1 MPGPRSM
8 FSGGCTWLV
17 LAVITGPLGY
27 AQTATVGKVWSQPS
41 EIARSHVVGAE
52 EEESKVDLSAIQQQF
67 DAAPKPQWIW
77 GPETDQP
84 YYLTKAL
91 PDGVT
96 AGWLKASGDN
106 RIVVWINDKKV
117 YESDNWQQAELV
129 DISAALKPSG
139 NLIRARVENAGG
151 ISAAIIKLVLKSAQG
166 ETITLGTDNTWIV
179 TANEKTRESLPVT
192 VRGELGIAPWGNPFD
207 ARNASSVPRDVFELL
222 PGFQVERLFQVPKD
236 ELGSWVAIAFDNK
249 GRLIVSDQGDKGLYR
264 VTLPALGSQG
274 DTVVE
279 KIDLPISSAQGM
291 LWAFDSLYVS
301 VNGGPGSGLYRL
313 RDTNGDDRL
322 DEMQK
327 LSAFR
332 GGGEHGPHAL
342 RLSPDGKSIYV
353 ISGNHTLPPFEPIKS
368 GEPQVMGG
376 VRATPLKTTLPE
388 HAGSRIPTNWDED
401 LLLPRQW
408 DANGHAV
415 GVLAPGGW
423 IAATDPEGKN
433 WELISVGYRNP
444 YDMDFNAD
452 GELFAYDADMEWDMG
467 SPWYRP
473 TRVVHATSGSEFGW
487 RSGTG
492 KWPTNYPDSL
502 PQVVDI
508 GPGSPVGVAFGT
520 GTRFPAKYQR
530 ALYICD
536 WTFGTMYAIHMQPR
550 GASYVA
556 EKEEFLSRS
565 PLPLTDVAVGPDGA
579 LYFTVGGRGTQSEL
593 YRATYVGKE
602 ATTPADLNVAE
613 GQELRTL
620 RRKLEA
626 HHAPAAD
633 PARVVAVV
641 WPYLGHTDRHI
652 RYAARIAVEQ
662 QPVATWQDRVLKEQ
676 DTASLITAAIA
687 LARQGDSA
695 VQGPLL
701 AALERIPFAT
711 LSEAQQL
718 ELLRAWS
725 LIFIRLGAPDEA
737 TAAKLAERLDPFYPA
752 KSRDLNR
759 ELCNVLV
766 FLNSSTVLP
775 KTLALLQQPDEVS
788 PQEVSALIARNPG
801 YGGSISEMLANQ
813 PDTQKMHYL
822 FALRNLKTGWT
833 LEQRKAYFDQLVIAR
848 EKSGGNSYRK
858 FLQNIDNDAF
868 NNATEAERLAI
879 EALGARK
886 PYQPPELPKPQG
898 PGQDWTLEG
907 ILATI
912 GDQPLK
918 GRNFENGEKMF
929 AAARCIVCHRFGGD
943 GGATGPD
950 LTQSAGRFALKD
962 LCEAI
967 VDPSKVVSDQYKAVV
982 IETDAGKVYTGRVV
996 SDLPDTLTMVVDPED
1011 ATKLVKI
1018 GKSEIESQTLSTV
1031 SLMPKDLLK
1040 TLNQDEV
1047 LDLVAYLLSRGN
1059 RNDAVFRK

>member
-1 MPGPRSM
+1 MPGPRTM
-8 FSGGCTWLV
+8 FAGGCTLV
-17 LAVITGPLGY
+17 MLVVASPLGY
-27 AQTATVGKVWSQPS
+27 AQSPAPKTWSQVS
-41 EIARSHVVGAE
+41 EMARSRIVGAE
-52 EEESKVDLSAIQQQF
+52 PAEPEVELSVIHQQF
-67 DAAPKPQWIW
+67 EAAPKPQWIW

-106 RIVVWINDKKV
+106 RIVVWINDQKV
-117 YESDNWQQAELV
+117 YESDNWQQTELV
-129 DISAALKPSG
+129 DIAPSLKPAG
-139 NLIRARVENAGG
+139 NVVRARVENVGG
-151 ISAAIIKLVLKSAQG
+151 ISGAVIKLVLKAANG
-166 ETITLGTDNTWIV
+166 EMITVGTDNTWVI

-192 VRGELGIAPWGNPFD
+192 VRGELGMAPWRNPFD
-207 ARNASSVPRDVFELL
+207 SRNTPSVPREVFELL
-222 PGFQVERLFQVPKD
+222 PGFQVERLFQVPK
-236 ELGSWVAIAFDNK
+236 EQLGSWVAIAFDNK

-264 VTLPALGSQG
+264 VTLPAVGSLGE
-274 DTVVE
+274 TVVE
-279 KIDLPISSAQGM
+279 KIDLPITSAQGL

-301 VNGGPGSGLYRL
+301 VNGGPGSGLYRI
-313 RDTNGDDRL
+313 RDTNGDDSL

-353 ISGNHTLPPFEPIKS
+353 ISGNHTQPPFDPIKS

-376 VRATPLKTTLPE
+376 VRPAPLKTTLPE
-388 HAGSRIPTNWDED
+388 HSSSRIPTNWDED

-423 IAATDPEGKN
+423 IAATDPDGKN

-444 YDMDFNAD
+444 YDMDFNVD

-536 WTFGTMYAIHMQPR
+536 WTFGTMYAIHMHPQ

-593 YRATYVGKE
+593 YRATYVGQE
-602 ATTPADLNVAE
+602 PIAAVDQHDTE

-620 RRKLEA
+620 RRKLEQ

-633 PARVVAVV
+633 PVRVVAEV
-641 WPYLGHTDRHI
+641 WPYLGHADRFI
-652 RYAARIAVEQ
+652 RYAARIAIEQ
-662 QPVATWQDRVLKEQ
+662 QPLATWQDRVLKEQ
-676 DTASLITAAIA
+676 DTAALITAAIA
-687 LARQGDSA
+687 LARQGDPA

-711 LSEAQQL
+711 LPEAQQL

-737 TAAKLAERLDPFYPA
+737 TAAKLAQRLDPFYPA

-766 FLNSSTVLP
+766 FLNSPTVLP

-801 YGGSISEMLANQ
+801 YGGSIADMLANQ

-868 NNATEAERLAI
+868 SNATEAERLAI

-898 PGQDWTLEG
+898 PGQDWTLDS
-907 ILATI
+907 ILAAI

-929 AAARCIVCHRFGGD
+929 AAARCVVCHRFGGD

-1011 ATKLVKI
+1011 ATKLVKL
-1018 GKSEIESQTLSTV
+1018 GKSEVESQTLSSV